1 MGDEVRDAI
10 LRLPNCPNSVC
21 LATNYWSRRGPS
33 LSVGSEEQT
42 ELLPVAHFGAISS
55 LGPTRRRGGRPG
67 RRGGARRGGAGVRES
82 RRAPEPEKRRKER
95 AEERQGHDADGR
107 RNTT

>member
-42 ELLPVAHFGAISS
+42 ELLPVAHLAPFPRSGHSAP
-55 LGPTRRRGGRPG
+55 GGGGRAGAAG
-67 RRGGARRGGAGVRES
+67 RGRVRER

-95 AEERQGHDADGR
+95 AEERQGHDANGR